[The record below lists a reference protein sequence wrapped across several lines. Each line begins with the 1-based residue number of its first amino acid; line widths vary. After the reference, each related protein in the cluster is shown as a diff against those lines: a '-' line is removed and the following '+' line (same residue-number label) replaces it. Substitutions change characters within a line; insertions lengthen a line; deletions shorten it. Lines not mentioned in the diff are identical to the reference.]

1 MFICFRHS
9 LRANWMESAHNR
21 QSLNEPDTGY
31 DHAPHLITSTI
42 SAQLLSSSSSA
53 SMVDSNNEPQALFT
67 EGSLQEDHG
76 LDQFLTTLIE
86 NHIWLIGVLTGII
99 IILVVLSCSLRSNY
113 FQENYFFTRAKE
125 WVHLPLLQ
133 QSGQD
138 SLLTAENGAN
148 PNNVPVSEPEPQLT
162 PTPAQHA
169 DLCSWVSE
177 TSPDERQTKRKSSWN
192 EAELNNQH
200 NLTSAVDMSTLLLTE
215 TSPEQPEFPVQP
227 TTPKSPSCD
236 SNLDSLRNSF
246 KAQKNHFVF
255 NADIFL
261 TKSESLD
268 EAHSRSQPREKCF
281 KTNRSVDEILSRQD
295 DNQTDS
301 QSLDQQHTSTSSI
314 PCTPLKCRKLQER
327 RGSNHSLTIAVSKPA
342 ETNILPTVVTPREW
356 LVLLQT
362 FFMVGIFIFYYF
374 YYSSAAQFLLTAG
387 NCMDRRQLQSCLK
400 DVKALHAEFWS
411 IPTNASELCEQVSG
425 CSMKNRYRYVL
436 PNPQSRVKLPL
447 LTDAS
452 DLASTYINANYVRVR
467 IEEKTLFSPKSN
479 LHANEICAFFRQKM
493 GTPALT
499 SLLRDH

>member
-1 MFICFRHS
+1 
-9 LRANWMESAHNR
+9 MESAHTW
-21 QSLNEPDTGY
+21 QSLYEPDTGY
-31 DHAPHLITSTI
+31 DHAQHLITSTI
-42 SAQLLSSSSSA
+42 SGHLPSTSSA

-76 LDQFLTTLIE
+76 LDQLITTLIE

-148 PNNVPVSEPEPQLT
+148 PNNVPVSEPGPQLT
-162 PTPAQHA
+162 STPAQNA

-177 TSPDERQTKRKSSWN
+177 TSPDERQTKMKSSWN
-192 EAELNNQH
+192 ETELNNQQ
-200 NLTSAVDMSTLLLTE
+200 NLTGAVDMSTLLLTE
-215 TSPEQPEFPVQP
+215 TSSEQTEFPVQA
-227 TTPKSPSCD
+227 TPKSPFD
-236 SNLDSLRNSF
+236 SNLESLRNSL

-281 KTNRSVDEILSRQD
+281 KTNRSVDEILSRQEEH
-295 DNQTDS
+295 QADS
-301 QSLDQQHTSTSSI
+301 QLLDQQHTSTSSI

-356 LVLLQT
+356 LVYCKHFLWLE
-362 FFMVGIFIFYYF
+362 FHLCYFLFI
-374 YYSSAAQFLLTAG
+374 TA
-387 NCMDRRQLQSCLK
+387 RRR
-400 DVKALHAEFWS
+400 
-411 IPTNASELCEQVSG
+411 N
-425 CSMKNRYRYVL
+425 
-436 PNPQSRVKLPL
+436 
-447 LTDAS
+447 
-452 DLASTYINANYVRVR
+452 
-467 IEEKTLFSPKSN
+467 FS
-479 LHANEICAFFRQKM
+479 
-493 GTPALT
+493 
-499 SLLRDH
+499 

>member
-1 MFICFRHS
+1 
-9 LRANWMESAHNR
+9 
-21 QSLNEPDTGY
+21 
-31 DHAPHLITSTI
+31 
-42 SAQLLSSSSSA
+42 
-53 SMVDSNNEPQALFT
+53 
-67 EGSLQEDHG
+67 
-76 LDQFLTTLIE
+76 
-86 NHIWLIGVLTGII
+86 
-99 IILVVLSCSLRSNY
+99 
-113 FQENYFFTRAKE
+113 
-125 WVHLPLLQ
+125 
-133 QSGQD
+133 
-138 SLLTAENGAN
+138 
-148 PNNVPVSEPEPQLT
+148 
-162 PTPAQHA
+162 
-169 DLCSWVSE
+169 
-177 TSPDERQTKRKSSWN
+177 
-192 EAELNNQH
+192 
-200 NLTSAVDMSTLLLTE
+200 MSTLLLTE
-215 TSPEQPEFPVQP
+215 TSLEQPEFPVQP

-467 IEEKTLFSPKSN
+467 IEEKIPFSPKSN

>member
-1 MFICFRHS
+1 MWNGNADFLGSCWWGEKVVARGVTVRLSSSARHLFTSPFDS
-9 LRANWMESAHNR
+9 LRANWMESAHNL
-21 QSLNEPDTGY
+21 QSLNEPGTGY

-42 SAQLLSSSSSA
+42 SAQFLSTSSSA

-76 LDQFLTTLIE
+76 LDQFITTLIE

-268 EAHSRSQPREKCF
+268 EAHSRSQLREKCF

-327 RGSNHSLTIAVSKPA
+327 RGSNHSLTIAVSKPV
-342 ETNILPTVVTPREW
+342 ETSILPTVVTPREC
-356 LVLLQT
+356 
-362 FFMVGIFIFYYF
+362 
-374 YYSSAAQFLLTAG
+374 SAAQFLLTA
-387 NCMDRRQLQSCLK
+387 
-400 DVKALHAEFWS
+400 
-411 IPTNASELCEQVSG
+411 
-425 CSMKNRYRYVL
+425 
-436 PNPQSRVKLPL
+436 
-447 LTDAS
+447 
-452 DLASTYINANYVRVR
+452 
-467 IEEKTLFSPKSN
+467 
-479 LHANEICAFFRQKM
+479 
-493 GTPALT
+493 
-499 SLLRDH
+499 